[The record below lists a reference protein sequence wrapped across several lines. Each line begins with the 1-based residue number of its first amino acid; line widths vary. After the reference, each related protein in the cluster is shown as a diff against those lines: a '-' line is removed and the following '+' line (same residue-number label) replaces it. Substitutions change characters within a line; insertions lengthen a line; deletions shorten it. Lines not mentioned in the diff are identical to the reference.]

1 MNVERSAWRVPRLRA
16 VGVAH
21 PPLLLAPM
29 AGYTNAPTRRIAHRF
44 GAAWSYTEMAHATG
58 LIHASDRTWQLLE
71 TFADEG
77 PVVAHL
83 YGTDPAAFAEAAR
96 RIAASGRFMGIDINA
111 GCPAPKI
118 TRSGAG
124 ATLLRAP
131 AHVGRIVA
139 AIRAVCDL
147 PVTVKTRLGLHP
159 GHLACFDLLQ
169 AVQDHGAA
177 ALAIHGRYAS
187 QGHAGPVDLA
197 QVAALRERA
206 SIPIIGNG
214 GIRDVAAARRFLDAT
229 GVGALMLGQGAIGN
243 PWIFQELAAGL
254 TESPAEAPCPQRSL
268 DERRAA
274 IHEHLA
280 AEVEFQERLARKYPH
295 ARDKLTPEY
304 AAVIGFRVHF
314 FNYLRG
320 LRGVAQ
326 ARGQLNALQ
335 TLGQV
340 YALVDTCL
348 AREAEFRAR
357 RRQVTKVETG

>member
-1 MNVERSAWRVPRLRA
+1 
-16 VGVAH
+16 
-21 PPLLLAPM
+21 
-29 AGYTNAPTRRIAHRF
+29 
-44 GAAWSYTEMAHATG
+44 MAHATG

-71 TFADEG
+71 TFTDEG
-77 PVVAHL
+77 PVIAHL

-96 RIAASGRFMGIDINA
+96 LIAASGRFMGIDINA

-124 ATLLRAP
+124 ATLMRDP
-131 AHVGRIVA
+131 ALVGRIVA

-169 AVQDHGAA
+169 AVQDNGAS
-177 ALAIHGRYAS
+177 ALAIHGRFAS
-187 QGHAGPVDLA
+187 QGHTGPVDLA

-214 GIRDVAAARRFLDAT
+214 GIRDAAAARRFLDAT
-229 GVGALMLGQGAIGN
+229 GVGALMIGQGAIGN

-254 TESPAEAPCPQRSL
+254 ADPSAEAPHPRRSL
-268 DERRAA
+268 DELRAA
-274 IHEHLA
+274 IHDHLD
-280 AEVEFQERLARKYPH
+280 AEVEFLERLAHKYPH

-320 LRGVAQ
+320 LRGVAR
-326 ARGQLNALQ
+326 ARGQLNCLQ
-335 TLGQV
+335 TLEQV
-340 YALVDTCL
+340 RALVDTCL
-348 AREAEFRAR
+348 ACEAEFRAR
-357 RRQVTKVETG
+357 HTRATDA